1 MKDFKDF
8 AKNFHDHDKCGG
20 NCKVYHFVKSLSVL
34 QAWLELFFGQKK
46 KFFCECSRRGTLFMK
61 LLKEGH

>member
-20 NCKVYHFVKSLSVL
+20 NCKVCHFVKSLSVL
-34 QAWLELFFGQKK
+34 QAWPELFFGQKK
-46 KFFCECSRRGTLFMK
+46 EAFLSML
-61 LLKEGH
+61 